1 MRDDL
6 HHSISPNSPW
16 RAAVRAACSPGIDG
30 NLALAIERAVWSTAG
45 ASLSTAWGDSFK
57 SLLSSKQNDFFD
69 QERLERGL
77 QHLEHSAP
85 DHAAHRLCEIA
96 YAAIQRE
103 EPSLNLYK
111 YVVHATFEAHAEDC
125 VENCAARVESDHH
138 QYQAREVRR
147 SMLAA
152 IGSCNFS
159 SPPLPK
165 ARPSRKTIEDGL
177 GMKLPV
183 RL

>member
-6 HHSISPNSPW
+6 HHSIPPTNPW

-30 NLALAIERAVWSTAG
+30 NLPLAIERAVWSTAG
-45 ASLSTAWGDSFK
+45 VSLGTAWGEAFK
-57 SLLSSKQNDFFD
+57 SLLSSKQNDLFD
-69 QERLERGL
+69 HERLERGL
-77 QHLEHSAP
+77 QQLEQSAP

-103 EPSLNLYK
+103 EPSLNLFR

-125 VENCAARVESDHH
+125 IENCAALVESNHH
-138 QYQAREVRR
+138 QFQAREVRR

-152 IGSCNFS
+152 LSSCNLS
-159 SPPLPK
+159 TAPLPK
-165 ARPSRKTIEDGL
+165 ARQRRKSVEDGL
-177 GMKLPV
+177 GLKLPLSV
-183 RL
+183 